1 MSERTDSHKAP
12 YNTQPAGLEK
22 WLDEQNGKLPFPLPP
37 AGKKW
42 LGANAWWIVLIGGLL
57 TAWGVLGFWQA
68 AHYVSDLERVIR
80 SYGGNSDVGS
90 LSTMWYVS
98 LAAMV
103 VSAVLLLGAVSPLK
117 NHRKQG
123 WNLVF
128 YSTLVSL
135 ALGIFYLFVDGYGFG
150 SLVGYLIG
158 ALIGWYFL
166 FQTRSQFNK

>member
-1 MSERTDSHKAP
+1 
-12 YNTQPAGLEK
+12 
-22 WLDEQNGKLPFPLPP
+22 
-37 AGKKW
+37 
-42 LGANAWWIVLIGGLL
+42 
-57 TAWGVLGFWQA
+57 
-68 AHYVSDLERVIR
+68 
-80 SYGGNSDVGS
+80 
-90 LSTMWYVS
+90 
-98 LAAMV
+98 MV

-117 NHRKQG
+117 NRRKQG